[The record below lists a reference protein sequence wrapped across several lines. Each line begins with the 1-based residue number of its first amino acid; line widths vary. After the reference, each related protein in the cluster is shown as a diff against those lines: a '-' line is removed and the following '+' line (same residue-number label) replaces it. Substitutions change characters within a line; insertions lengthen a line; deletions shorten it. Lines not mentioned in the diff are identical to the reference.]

1 MPALKEFSPNK
12 TVEVNRSELR
22 AAQSSILDK
31 AEGTHIVVVK
41 APRTS
46 GGEKYIVD
54 SAYFN
59 TIFDRLH
66 SALETLEIM
75 MDRRLF
81 DNITKSMDTLDED
94 MRLGRLHSFDD
105 AFK

>member
-1 MPALKEFSPNK
+1 MPALKEILPDK
-12 TVEVNRSELR
+12 TVAVNRSELR
-22 AAQSSILDK
+22 ADQSSILDK

-41 APRTS
+41 APRAS

-54 SAYFN
+54 GAYFN
-59 TIFDRLH
+59 TVFDRLR

-75 MDRRLF
+75 MDRRLV
-81 DNITKSMDTLDED
+81 DSIMKSMDTLDED
-94 MRLGRLHSFDD
+94 MRLGRLHSFED